1 MLFVILGA
9 KFHLESKGG
18 VLEGRGGKKN
28 TTTTNA
34 EKTQIAI
41 VIIIIITVVLITHAA
56 SIRMKY
62 GLI

>member
-1 MLFVILGA
+1 MLFAILGA
-9 KFHLESKGG
+9 EFHLESKGG
-18 VLEGRGGKKN
+18 VRGGGE
-28 TTTTNA
+28 TTTTTKA

>member
-1 MLFVILGA
+1 MLFVNLGA
-9 KFHLESKGG
+9 KFHLESKGW
-18 VLEGRGGKKN
+18 VLGGGEK
-28 TTTTNA
+28 TTTTTKA